1 MFWGGGVMS
10 TKIEWATE
18 VWNPVTGCTPISE
31 GCQNCYAKRMATRLK
46 GRFGYP
52 EDEPFKVTFHPD
64 KLDQPLK
71 WKKPR
76 RIFVCSMADLF
87 HGDIPGH
94 VIHEVMKVIKRSNQ
108 HTFLILTKRPNRM
121 RSIWMNIDGVRPRN
135 VWLGVSCENQARADE
150 RIPILLQI
158 PATKRFISYEPAL
171 GPVDLGLHL
180 GGERYVDCGGCK
192 STPVRGQPY
201 CPGDHEAGG
210 IDWVIAGCESGPNR
224 RPAKTEWFRDLK
236 NQCVDAGIPFFLK
249 QMGTEPPAISGIETG
264 IPMWYE
270 NFKSTV
276 IKMPYLDGQRW
287 DQMPQELSSN
297 P

>member
-1 MFWGGGVMS
+1 MS

-18 VWNPVTGCTPISE
+18 VWNPVTGCSPISE
-31 GCQNCYAKRMATRLK
+31 GCQNCYAKRMAQRLK

-52 EDEPFKVTFHPD
+52 KDEPFKVTFHPD
-64 KLDQPLK
+64 RLEQPLK

-76 RIFVCSMADLF
+76 RIFVCSMGDLF
-87 HGDIPGH
+87 HKDILDH
-94 VIHEVMKVIKRSNQ
+94 QINSIFLKMVNIDW
-108 HTFLILTKRPNRM
+108 HTYLVLTKWPERM
-121 RSIWMNIDGVRPRN
+121 ADFVSIGTGWRGKMSHVY
-135 VWLGVSCENQARADE
+135 LGVSCENQARADE
-150 RIPILLQI
+150 RIPTLLQI
-158 PATKRFISYEPAL
+158 PAAKHFVSFEPLL

-224 RPAKTEWFRDLK
+224 RPAKIEWFRDLK
-236 NQCVDAGIPFFLK
+236 NQCVDAGVPFFLK
-249 QMGTEPPAISGIETG
+249 QMGTEPPAMAGIETG

-276 IKMPYLDGQRW
+276 IKMPYLDGRKW
-287 DQMPQELSSN
+287 NAMP
-297 P
+297 